1 MRLFFSYAWSDDSE
15 KRCNISR
22 VRALANE
29 MTGYGWDVWIDH
41 ERLVGGNIDAA
52 VVDGIEQADFVV
64 VCITSAYCEKV
75 QNALRDPRNRD
86 NCAKEWSYA
95 MVRHKAIHAVI
106 MEPQLRDTSKWPVGS
121 VAGHLGGCIYSD
133 LSGDDVSLGAE
144 SLHNSLHAMY
154 TSRSLQQPC
163 TRHRM
168 FNAAKFLRLPVVG
181 VPGDLGIK
189 SYPQPPPSPRVR
201 PKWGGCGICTFAR
214 QRILRLA
221 LTYDYPRLTSVACPV

>member
-1 MRLFFSYAWSDDSE
+1 
-15 KRCNISR
+15 
-22 VRALANE
+22 
-29 MTGYGWDVWIDH
+29 
-41 ERLVGGNIDAA
+41 
-52 VVDGIEQADFVV
+52 
-64 VCITSAYCEKV
+64 
-75 QNALRDPRNRD
+75 
-86 NCAKEWSYA
+86 